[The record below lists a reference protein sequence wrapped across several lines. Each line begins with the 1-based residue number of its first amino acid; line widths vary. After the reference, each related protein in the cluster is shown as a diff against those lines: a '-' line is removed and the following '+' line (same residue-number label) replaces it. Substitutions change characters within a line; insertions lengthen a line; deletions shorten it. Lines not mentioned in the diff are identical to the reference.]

1 VAQLSRLRIGRSQ
14 TCAAEARGEGKK
26 REESFVPAAVDQF
39 TAGLPVEVGEIPR
52 ELKRLWGSEESVM
65 TRASLINLA
74 VYSEQPD
81 SLGKNTAIICQLTEN
96 HACRVIVIAADP
108 DAAESGVQAWISAHC
123 HVGHAGRKQVCSEQL
138 SFSIRGEH
146 CGLLPNIVFAQLDSD
161 LPLYLWWQEEFRP
174 PLDPQLWAW
183 VNRVIYDSQKWR
195 NFDEQMRLVETAQ
208 EEARQ
213 RIVLCDLNWVRLVQ
227 LRLALAQFFDHPA
240 THCHLNEFRRVE
252 IEHAPGFRSTALL
265 LLGWLA
271 GQLNWDSAGV
281 DSPNFRQSAEG
292 HFREIEVSLKE
303 KKGEPISLWRITT
316 DRAEFRIEHRPGADF
331 LDVFFGRVAGRK
343 MQQVLPAGKN
353 DVVKLMQEELMRGGP
368 HRVYLRALSKVRAL
382 L

>member
-26 REESFVPAAVDQF
+26 RKESFVPATVDQF
-39 TAGLPVEVGEIPR
+39 TAGLPVEVGEIQR

-146 CGLLPNIVFAQLDSD
+146 CGLYRTLFSRSSIPICRFISGGRRNSGHHSILSSGPGSIGSSTTVRSGAISMSKCGWSKPPRRKRASASCFA
-161 LPLYLWWQEEFRP
+161 
-174 PLDPQLWAW
+174 
-183 VNRVIYDSQKWR
+183 
-195 NFDEQMRLVETAQ
+195 T
-208 EEARQ
+208 
-213 RIVLCDLNWVRLVQ
+213 
-227 LRLALAQFFDHPA
+227 
-240 THCHLNEFRRVE
+240 
-252 IEHAPGFRSTALL
+252 
-265 LLGWLA
+265 
-271 GQLNWDSAGV
+271 
-281 DSPNFRQSAEG
+281 
-292 HFREIEVSLKE
+292 
-303 KKGEPISLWRITT
+303 
-316 DRAEFRIEHRPGADF
+316 
-331 LDVFFGRVAGRK
+331 
-343 MQQVLPAGKN
+343 
-353 DVVKLMQEELMRGGP
+353 
-368 HRVYLRALSKVRAL
+368 
-382 L
+382 